1 MNDNLEGKMW
11 DIRKDYDND
20 DFEDNDS
27 CLGYEISVYM
37 DTIGKRFTEFLVN
50 FDYLN
55 QIMENYGFVK
65 APVKD
70 IKKMGFDK
78 PIGSFNELFDKMEE
92 DIESRKIKK
101 ADIGDALLISSK
113 EKRLS
118 FFNNYFIY
126 KKVHSVNA
134 AQEEIHYTA
143 KNIPS
148 LTQDSKDSKKDD
160 VDTPTPK
167 QVRKV
172 KKYKKK
178 VKLPK

>member
-1 MNDNLEGKMW
+1 MNINDEGKMW
-11 DIRKDYDND
+11 DIRKDYTQD
-20 DFEDNDS
+20 DFEDNPT

-37 DTIGKRFTEFLVN
+37 DTIGKRFPEYLVN

-55 QIMENYGFVK
+55 QLMESYGFVV

-70 IKKMGFDK
+70 VKRMGFSK
-78 PIGSFNELFDKMEE
+78 AIGSFSDLFENMEE
-92 DIESRKIKK
+92 DVESKKIKK
-101 ADIGDALLISSK
+101 ADIGDALLMSSK

-118 FFNNYFIY
+118 FLNNYFIY

-134 AQEEIHYTA
+134 TQEELHYVG
-143 KNIPS
+143 K
-148 LTQDSKDSKKDD
+148 QEEKEKRRKKEEDEEDS
-160 VDTPTPK
+160 PTPK
-167 QVRKV
+167 QVRKI